1 MDSLKIVG
9 YPVSHKLLLMFL
21 VKLLVLIVTLLHVP
35 VHQISTLELKDVL
48 VVWIPMIYS
57 KVMVPILMS
66 ELHLLPDILIYLVT
80 LSIINFL
87 MYGVTSTNKKS
98 MFLHLSN
105 QELQLLKLML
115 TLSSVQEIILIQ

>member
-1 MDSLKIVG
+1 MGSIKIVG

-35 VHQISTLELKDVL
+35 VHQISILEPKDVL
-48 VVWIPMIYS
+48 AVWIPMIYS

>member
-1 MDSLKIVG
+1 MGSIKIVG

-35 VHQISTLELKDVL
+35 VQVISILEPKDVL
-48 VVWIPMIYS
+48 AVWIPMIYS

-87 MYGVTSTNKKS
+87 MFGVISTNKKS

-115 TLSSVQEIILIQ
+115 TLSSVLEIILIQ